1 MPEKIP
7 GPAASVGPLP
17 CVNTG
22 WWDLTAGAGDIRPAC
37 GMAGSTSAVPFARRS
52 PP

>member
-22 WWDLTAGAGDIRPAC
+22 WRDLAAGAGDIRPVC
-37 GMAGSTSAVPFARRS
+37 GMAGSNSAAPFAPR